1 MITGVGDTAMPH
13 RSEGGGVIPQD
24 AARAFWQGA
33 LLGAATV
40 IVTLGMLMLS
50 SLSNQGNNTAE

>member
-24 AARAFWQGA
+24 ATRAFWKGA
-33 LLGAATV
+33 LLSVATV
-40 IVTLGMLMLS
+40 IVTLGMFMLS
-50 SLSNQGNNTAE
+50 SLSNRDSNAAE